1 MINSLEEA
9 IKHCEEV
16 AETKEKEGSLNQ
28 ESFMPLNEFL
38 RYRVECLKCAKEH
51 RQLAKWLKELKAYKD
66 ARVGCEYCKD
76 RYRERYERPCS
87 LCKRNF
93 VDMFEREV
101 NADE

>member
-1 MINSLEEA
+1 MMMTIDEA

-16 AETKEKEGSLNQ
+16 AKKKEKECKWISGSEDAGMNGALAKTYA
-28 ESFMPLNEFL
+28 E
-38 RYRVECLKCAKEH
+38 CAKEH
-51 RQLAKWLKELKAYKD
+51 RQLAKWLTELKAYKGE
-66 ARVGCEYCKD
+66 RVGCEYCKD
-76 RYRERYERPCS
+76 RYRERHERPCS

>member
-1 MINSLEEA
+1 MMSLDEA
-9 IKHCEEV
+9 IKNCEEV
-16 AETKEKEGSLNQ
+16 VEANEKMVEYDLAYTDEQKEECRGCAEE
-28 ESFMPLNEFL
+28 
-38 RYRVECLKCAKEH
+38 YR
-51 RQLAKWLKELKAYKD
+51 QIAKWLKELKVYKD